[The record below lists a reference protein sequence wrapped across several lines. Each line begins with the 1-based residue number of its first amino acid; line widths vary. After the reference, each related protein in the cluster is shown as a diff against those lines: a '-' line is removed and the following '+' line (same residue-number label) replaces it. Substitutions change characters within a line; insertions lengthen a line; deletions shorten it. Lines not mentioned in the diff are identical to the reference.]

1 MDERKQNSETPLP
14 KTVFLKSMPATSS
27 GGDVRRAT
35 LTELRA
41 AIDEVR
47 NVQLNI
53 CEVFHKICDAE
64 RKDGSSKHVYK
75 NARTCLR
82 SAQLAFTLLEK
93 TFMDIRQLVQAVDE
107 LPVQDEAK
115 MHDLQRHWMLALN
128 TRALAFKSHEE
139 AQQRVQEAEAEFRSA
154 QARMQMFREM
164 FE

>member
-53 CEVFHKICDAE
+53 CQVFHKICNAE
-64 RKDGSSKHVYK
+64 RKDCSSKHVYK
-75 NARTCLR
+75 HARTCLR

-93 TFMDIRQLVQAVDE
+93 TFMDILQLVQAVDE

-115 MHDLQRHWMLALN
+115 MHDLHRHWMLALN
-128 TRALAFKSHEE
+128 TRELAFKSHEE
-139 AQQRVQEAEAEFRSA
+139 AQQRVQEAEAESRFA
-154 QARMQMFREM
+154 QARMREFGTM
-164 FE
+164 I